1 MTNTKS
7 QTPMHLTLE
16 AVQKSYNGQPALA
29 PLSLS
34 VHAGESV
41 AIVGPSGSGK
51 TTLLNLMAGVI
62 QPDMG
67 TVILGGNNLSGI
79 QANGELS
86 RLVGIIHQ
94 QFDLVPHLSVLHNVL
109 AGRLGDWSLAQS
121 LLSLVWPRDRQV
133 AMQALDRVGIG
144 EKAHERA
151 ARLSGGE
158 QQRVAIARLLVQ
170 DPQMIIADEPV
181 SSLDPARAA
190 DILNMLKDIATERG
204 KTLIASIH
212 TLDLSSSYFER
223 VIGLRNGV
231 VQFDLPV
238 EELSQ
243 ERLVGLYELKET
255 SLGTPASHQ

>member
-86 RLVGIIHQ
+86 RLVGVIHQ

-144 EKAHERA
+144 GKAHERA

-243 ERLVGLYELKET
+243 ERLVGLYELKVT